1 MLAFVC
7 NFFAEPMCAVG
18 FGVCGFFSTAD
29 RQSNAWPFI
38 DYSLTAVS
46 VIIYSLCITAIVYRS
61 VANLSVCK

>member
-1 MLAFVC
+1 
-7 NFFAEPMCAVG
+7 MCAVG

-46 VIIYSLCITAIVYRS
+46 VIMYYLCITAIVYRS